1 METTRSS
8 SRERH
13 KRSDAITRQARA
25 LVESQLHLA
34 NRAKTFDFSLHDDVL
49 IVRGTVPTYYLKQVL
64 QHALKNLEG
73 VRWIDNQVTVAANH
87 SKNGRD
93 NGLS

>member
-1 METTRSS
+1 MDTTRSS

-13 KRSDAITRQARA
+13 KRSEEITRQARA

-34 NRAKTFDFSLHDDVL
+34 NRAQTFDFALHDDVL
-49 IVRGTVPTYYLKQVL
+49 VVRGTVPTYYLKQVL
-64 QHALKNLEG
+64 QNELKNLEG
-73 VRWIDNQVTVAANH
+73 VRWVDNQVTVAVKH
-87 SKNGRD
+87 SKNGRE